1 MDESQGRPADRL
13 LVVVGNGRVTAE
25 PDLAR
30 ITFSV
35 GGERHGTQAA
45 ARTDTAER
53 MKRCIDALTASGI
66 ASRDLS
72 TGHFAAGPE
81 YEYRDGRQ
89 KLVGYTV
96 RTTLNV
102 TVRDLDAAGEII
114 DRVMAA
120 GASSLEGPSFELE
133 NPDALRIAAH
143 TGAARDARATAD
155 ALATALGVT
164 IAGIAR
170 IAPRETPQP
179 GPIPVVAMR
188 AMAAPEMGAG
198 TSIESGTIEVTATVE
213 VSFII
218 G

>member
-13 LVVVGNGRVTAE
+13 LVVVGNGRMTAD

-30 ITFSV
+30 ISFTV
-35 GGERHGTQAA
+35 GGERPATLAA

-53 MKRCIDALTASGI
+53 MKRCIEAITASGI

-72 TGHFAAGPE
+72 TGHFTAGPE
-81 YEYRDGRQ
+81 HEYRDGRQ
-89 KLVGYTV
+89 KLVGYAV
-96 RTTLNV
+96 RNTLNV
-102 TVRDLDAAGEII
+102 TVRDLDATGEII

-133 NPDALRIAAH
+133 HPDALRIAAH
-143 TGAARDARATAD
+143 TAAARDARATAD
-155 ALATALGVT
+155 ALAAALGVT

-179 GPIPVVAMR
+179 GPSPLFAMR